1 MLLTCRYKRAL
12 TLPFLGSEKG
22 FGFKLIGGNMV
33 GLFVS
38 EVSLEKKELQVGDQ
52 LLEIAGHSALQMS
65 YYEALSLI
73 QESKDKL
80 QLRVMQNR
88 ASEF

>member
-1 MLLTCRYKRAL
+1 
-12 TLPFLGSEKG
+12 
-22 FGFKLIGGNMV
+22 MV

-88 ASEF
+88 PSE